1 MKLKL
6 FQVVCWIEWEGKQKR
21 IVNGQRWSKLL
32 FRCMS
37 LLRWKISSK
46 ISSAYFRRPHTKLSK
61 FASSADVISRPK
73 PHENISESSFWETSR
88 EGCCFFLFVFWKR
101 ARTNWIEMSGI
112 SVNFSWVLWIFML
125 IPFFFFL
132 SLLTYLSVD
141 RLMFAYATI

>member
-32 FRCMS
+32 FRCMFF
-37 LLRWKISSK
+37 LRWKFSSK

-61 FASSADVISRPK
+61 FTSSADVISRPK
-73 PHENISESSFWETSR
+73 PHENISDSSFWETSLK
-88 EGCCFFLFVFWKR
+88 GLCFFCFCFLWKSE
-101 ARTNWIEMSGI
+101 RTNWIEMSGI
-112 SVNFSWVLWIFML
+112 SVNFSWVFWIFML
-125 IPFFFFL
+125 IPFFFL